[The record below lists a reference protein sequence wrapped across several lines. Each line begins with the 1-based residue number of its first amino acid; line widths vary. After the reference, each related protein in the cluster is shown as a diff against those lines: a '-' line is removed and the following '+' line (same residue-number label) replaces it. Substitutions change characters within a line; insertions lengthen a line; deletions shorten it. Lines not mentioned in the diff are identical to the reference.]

1 MSNLIDEIYEGILD
15 GNQNLVIEKV
25 GQAVLEG
32 ISAEEILNK
41 AMIAAMGEAGSLFEQ
56 GEFFVPELLVAAR
69 AMQGGMV
76 LLKPLLS
83 KENVKSKGVVL
94 AGTVKGD
101 LHDIGK
107 NLVMAVLSANGFK
120 VVDLGVNVHPKAFIE
135 TAIKENANII
145 ASSTLITTSLPYQRE
160 LIELLK
166 AMGKREDFFVILGG
180 GPVTPEWTEKI
191 GADGYGRDAKDAVSL
206 CLQLVTGEH
215 KPGLDEP
222 IIENALKAA

>member
-107 NLVMAVLSANGFK
+107 NLVCMMLEGSGFDI
-120 VVDLGVNVHPKAFIE
+120 VDLGNDVDPQQFVETVKARNVDIVALSALLTTTMVNMKTTIDALTSAGVRGK
-135 TAIKENANII
+135 IKIMVGGAPVSQDFAN
-145 ASSTLITTSLPYQRE
+145 
-160 LIELLK
+160 
-166 AMGKREDFFVILGG
+166 
-180 GPVTPEWTEKI
+180 KI
-191 GADGYGRDAKDAVSL
+191 GADGYAADANQAVRLAESL
-206 CLQLVTGEH
+206 INNGAMN
-215 KPGLDEP
+215 D
-222 IIENALKAA
+222 

>member
-107 NLVMAVLSANGFK
+107 NLVCMMLEGSGFDI
-120 VVDLGVNVHPKAFIE
+120 VDLGNDVDPQQFVEAVKARNVDIVALSALLTTTMVNMKTTIDALTSAGVRGK
-135 TAIKENANII
+135 IKIMVGGAPVSQDFAN
-145 ASSTLITTSLPYQRE
+145 
-160 LIELLK
+160 
-166 AMGKREDFFVILGG
+166 
-180 GPVTPEWTEKI
+180 KI
-191 GADGYGRDAKDAVSL
+191 GADGYAADANQAVRLAESL
-206 CLQLVTGEH
+206 INNGAMN
-215 KPGLDEP
+215 D
-222 IIENALKAA
+222 